1 MKGNINM
8 KCIMRFTGLDYSANM
23 MARAV
28 KNGSNYADRA
38 VGDFLKLANK
48 EGTQGAALTSLFSQA
63 RTVGIDSHKAYLSEI
78 EKRAHKNPKTAA
90 EYNKFVSAL
99 IQNYPKTIHDRA
111 SLAASGAVESGH
123 VKPKSL
129 WNKIMPMLSKLVR
142 EE

>member
-1 MKGNINM
+1 M
-8 KCIMRFTGLDYSANM
+8 KCMMRFTGLDYSANM

-28 KNGSNYADRA
+28 KSGSNQADRA

-78 EKRAHKNPKTAA
+78 EKRAYKNPATAA
-90 EYNKFVSAL
+90 EYNKFVGAL
-99 IQNYPKTIHDRA
+99 VENYPKTIHDRA
-111 SLAASGAVESGH
+111 CLASWGAVESGH
-123 VKPKSL
+123 VKPKSI
-129 WNKIMPMLSKLVR
+129 WRKIMPMLSKLIR